1 MAETINKQKQIKVI
15 EDPVEAVRKLPDVYL
30 GRLAGPGFLNMYRE
44 IVQNSLDEIVKGNT
58 LDKNIIISYDA
69 RNQTVIVEDNGQG
82 IDINM
87 LVQVFS
93 ILHSSSNYDKVE
105 GSGDYSAGKN
115 GMGATITNFLSR
127 FFVVESYRMDG
138 SAAKVEFEEGRLNSK
153 GLQKIKCPAGKHG
166 LITSFAP
173 SEMMGNIDVD
183 DNDIEDLTRK
193 LTNLSIPGTK
203 ITLNMITPSGIR
215 RKVIIENKKGI
226 FDLLPKKNEKPLFE
240 PIYYVMDNGTMYFE
254 ALFTYDIKNMDDPDI
269 LSYAN
274 MCPTTGGTH
283 VDGFLDGLIRYLRDY
298 MNKIYLV
305 NNKKLQVTAQDI
317 RTGLRAIIN
326 CKHIKGIFSGQS
338 KEFFSKEDMKPY
350 ASKVTLDAKAP
361 GDLQKLSKYLKDVC
375 EIRLKQD
382 GQKIKMADKFIA
394 SAVSGLPAKYKKPN
408 GKGPFEL
415 IITEG

>member
-15 EDPVEAVRKLPDVYL
+15 EDQVEAVRKLPDVYL

-69 RNQTVIVEDNGQG
+69 RTQTVIVEDNGQG

-183 DNDIEDLTRK
+183 DN
-193 LTNLSIPGTK
+193 G
-203 ITLNMITPSGIR
+203 
-215 RKVIIENKKGI
+215 VI
-226 FDLLPKKNEKPLFE
+226 
-240 PIYYVMDNGTMYFE
+240 
-254 ALFTYDIKNMDDPDI
+254 
-269 LSYAN
+269 
-274 MCPTTGGTH
+274 
-283 VDGFLDGLIRYLRDY
+283 
-298 MNKIYLV
+298 
-305 NNKKLQVTAQDI
+305 
-317 RTGLRAIIN
+317 
-326 CKHIKGIFSGQS
+326 
-338 KEFFSKEDMKPY
+338 
-350 ASKVTLDAKAP
+350 
-361 GDLQKLSKYLKDVC
+361 
-375 EIRLKQD
+375 
-382 GQKIKMADKFIA
+382 
-394 SAVSGLPAKYKKPN
+394 SGL
-408 GKGPFEL
+408 F
-415 IITEG
+415 